1 MNEQSVNLSEQAAMQ
16 EIIEQQRQEIAA
28 LRRQLEE
35 CDFAEELH
43 AAYTLAATTATIA
56 APSTHRRLL
65 EVIVQT
71 AAQVITAQAGSL
83 FLIDSQH
90 QELVFEVAI
99 GGKAAEVAGLR
110 VPIGHGI
117 AGLVALT
124 GQAMVITDAE
134 DNPLQ
139 ASDIASI
146 VGYTPHSIVCVPLY
160 YRDHIIGVLELL
172 DKASTPSFT
181 EDDIHLLS
189 IFADQAGIAIEQSRT
204 YQHLVSLFTEVVQSL
219 EQESDSSKQR
229 LIDRAHA
236 FVEHI
241 ESEDAEFQF
250 ALKLAT
256 LIQEVSWAGDHEREL
271 CLKMIQQFVGYLQ
284 MQSQLVSLA

>member
-1 MNEQSVNLSEQAAMQ
+1 MNELNKQDTAQA
-16 EIIEQQRQEIAA
+16 IIERQWEQIALLQRQV
-28 LRRQLEE
+28 EE
-35 CDFAEELH
+35 CNFARELS
-43 AAYTLAATTATIA
+43 AAYSLATTTATIA

-83 FLIDSQH
+83 FLIDEQR

-99 GGKAAEVAGLR
+99 GGKAAQVAGLR
-110 VPIGHGI
+110 IPMGHGI
-117 AGLVALT
+117 AGLVAVT

-139 ASDIASI
+139 ASDIARI
-146 VGYTPHSIVCVPLY
+146 VDYTPHSIVCVPLY
-160 YRDHIIGVLELL
+160 YRDRIIGVLEML
-172 DKASTPSFT
+172 DKERTPYFT
-181 EDDIHLLS
+181 EDDVRLLG

-204 YQHLVSLFTEVVQSL
+204 YQHLVSLFAEIVQSL
-219 EQESDSSKQR
+219 GQESESSKQS
-229 LIDRAHA
+229 LLERARK
-236 FVEHI
+236 FVERI
-241 ESEDAEFQF
+241 ESEDTEFRF

-271 CLKMIQQFVGYLQ
+271 CLKTIQQFVGYLN
-284 MQSQLVSLA
+284 MQSQLVSFA